1 MPENTDDIRMHFTAG
16 FTFHGSVLTYHY
28 AVDLHVQMAYTQP
41 MNNTIFH
48 PAFSG
53 YLDTIK
59 GQFALI
65 PDQRKELLRQLG
77 AYIREKREAGKTC
90 NLVFIC
96 THNSRRSHISEI
108 FAHAASLAY
117 GAGHV
122 QVFSGG
128 TEATAFNPN
137 AIEALRSAGLRI
149 EAETSGSNPRYR
161 VMTGE
166 SDPGITCFSKTYE
179 QVSTNLGEFAA
190 IMTCSDA
197 DDACP
202 IIPGAEVRLPVRYED
217 PKRYDGTPEQDR
229 AYAETCR
236 IVARQMFYAFSESL

>member
-1 MPENTDDIRMHFTAG
+1 M
-16 FTFHGSVLTYHY
+16 LTYHY
-28 AVDLHVQMAYTQP
+28 AVDLHVQMAYNQP
-41 MNNTIFH
+41 MNNTNFH
-48 PAFSG
+48 PVFSG
-53 YLDTIK
+53 YLENIS
-59 GQFALI
+59 GQFASI
-65 PDQRKELLRQLG
+65 PEQRKELLVQLG

-161 VMTGE
+161 VTAGE
-166 SDPGITCFSKTYE
+166 SDPGITCYSKTYE
-179 QVSTNLGEFAA
+179 QVSNNLGEFAA

-217 PKRYDGTPEQDR
+217 PKRYDGTPEQDQ
-229 AYAETCR
+229 AYADTCR
-236 IVARQMFYAFSESL
+236 IIARQMFYAFSKSL